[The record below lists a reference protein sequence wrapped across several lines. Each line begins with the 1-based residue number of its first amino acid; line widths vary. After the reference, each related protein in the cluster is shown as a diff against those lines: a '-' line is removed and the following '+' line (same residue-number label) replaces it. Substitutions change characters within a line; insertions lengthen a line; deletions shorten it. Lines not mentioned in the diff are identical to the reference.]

1 MPAQVYLDYQSSKP
15 VDPRVVDAM
24 RPWFN
29 ERFGNPSSL
38 HLDGDEA
45 TDALER
51 SRERVAQFIGADKEE
66 IIFTSGATES
76 NNLAIIG
83 YVTRNRKRGDHI
95 VIAES
100 EHISVHNIA
109 KAIEK
114 QGFKVSKVG
123 VDQYGRV
130 SVEKL
135 RKKIIDTTI
144 LVSIGWASSEI
155 GTIQPMQEIADAL
168 RGRGIA
174 LHTDAVAAEG
184 LVPID
189 VQKVHV
195 DLLTLSANDIYGPKG
210 LGALYIRRN
219 VNIAPIMPG
228 GGQER
233 GLRSGTE
240 NMPAIVGM
248 AAAADI
254 MASEMPAE
262 VLRLM
267 QYRDR
272 LIEGVLGRI
281 PKSHL
286 NGHPRERLPNNA
298 HFRFE
303 AIEGESLLLSLKDK
317 GIAASTG
324 SACSSKTLEPS
335 HTLISCGLLH
345 EEAHGSLEFTFG
357 RWSRPTDVD
366 RVIEVLPG
374 IVERLRSLSPL
385 YEKEAKS

>member
-24 RPWFN
+24 RPWFT

-45 TDALER
+45 TEALET
-51 SRERVAQFIGADKEE
+51 SREKVAQFIVANKDE

-83 YVTRNRKRGDHI
+83 YITRNRKRGNHV

-100 EHISVHNIA
+100 EHISIHNIA

-123 VDQYGRV
+123 IDQYGRV

-135 RKKIIDTTI
+135 RKKIIDATI
-144 LVSIGWASSEI
+144 LVSIGWASNEI
-155 GTIQPMQEIADAL
+155 GTVQPMQEIADVL
-168 RGRGIA
+168 HGRGIA
-174 LHTDAVAAEG
+174 LHSDAVAAEG

-189 VQKVHV
+189 MRKVPI
-195 DLLTLSANDIYGPKG
+195 DLLTLSSNDIYGPKG
-210 LGALYIRRN
+210 LGALYIRRG

-240 NMPAIVGM
+240 NIPAIVGM

-254 MASEMPAE
+254 MTSEMPAE
-262 VLRLM
+262 VFRLTH
-267 QYRDR
+267 YRDR
-272 LIEGVLGRI
+272 LIKGVLGTI
-281 PKSHL
+281 PLSYL
-286 NGHPRERLPNNA
+286 NGHPRERLSNNA
-298 HFRFE
+298 HFRFD

-324 SACSSKTLEPS
+324 SACSSMTLEPS

-357 RWSRPTDVD
+357 RWSGPTDVD
-366 RVIEVLPG
+366 RVLKALPV
-374 IVERLRSLSPL
+374 IVERLRRISPL
-385 YEKEAKS
+385 YQKEEKA